1 MNPEPAPWQ
10 EPPPIPLPARAAEP
24 APARTPALKN
34 PLLAAFLALFP
45 GIGHIYNGLYLR
57 GVLFFLVAASLIQV
71 ASEEEIM
78 GFAVGFVWLFNVLDA
93 YRQATLINY
102 GLAQDLGLLDRPRR
116 PGAFHEGLA
125 AGILFFLIGLVALL
139 ERFFVIDLE
148 LVFGFWPVVLMAL
161 GAWLV
166 WGAIS
171 DYKRDRKRDRD
182 RESPASS

>member
-1 MNPEPAPWQ
+1 MNPETAPWQ
-10 EPPPIPLPARAAEP
+10 EPHPTPLPPRAAEP
-24 APARTPALKN
+24 AAARAPLAKN

-57 GVLFFLVAASLIQV
+57 GILFFLMAASLIQIAGRGGEEV
-71 ASEEEIM
+71 A

-116 PGAFHEGLA
+116 PRPFHEALA
-125 AGILFFLIGLVALL
+125 AGLLFFLIGLVALL
-139 ERFFVIDLE
+139 ERFFVIDFD

-166 WGAIS
+166 WVAIS
-171 DYKRDRKRDRD
+171 DRKRE
-182 RESPASS
+182 RESASS